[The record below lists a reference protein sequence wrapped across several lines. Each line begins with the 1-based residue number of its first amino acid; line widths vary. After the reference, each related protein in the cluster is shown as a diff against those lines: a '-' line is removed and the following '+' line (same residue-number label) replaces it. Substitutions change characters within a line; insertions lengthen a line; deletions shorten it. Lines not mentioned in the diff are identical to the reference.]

1 MTGNDFDMPLTSSG
15 GISVL
20 MLNVYRGFLKHFPD
34 SKDDVEKI
42 FRINE
47 KDALRIVMKNH
58 QEFIFK
64 YSGED
69 DYLLATRK
77 AYEKMKLPK

>member
-42 FRINE
+42 FRIN
-47 KDALRIVMKNH
+47 
-58 QEFIFK
+58 
-64 YSGED
+64 
-69 DYLLATRK
+69 
-77 AYEKMKLPK
+77 